1 MPDRKTS
8 LFQQLTR
15 LFKGSGPLVKRK
27 IKQVDTRVVRGD
39 PTGMSSALLLSKTA
53 SGFNAAIAGGASY
66 NHQERAARL
75 QDYNEMDA
83 YALVNAALDIY
94 ADEAVAQD
102 ANGRTLHIH
111 SDKPAIK
118 EALEELFYNTLNA
131 EFNIRPWTRN
141 LCKYGDFYLYID
153 VSPEYGVINV
163 MPIAVNEL
171 VREEGYDAKDPLAFR
186 FRWAN
191 LGNRVLENWE
201 VAHFRLL
208 GNDMFLPYGSSMID
222 GARRTWR
229 QLVMIE
235 DAMLVYR
242 VTRAVDRRV
251 FYVDVAGQSP
261 DEIPNYME
269 QAKAAIRSQGVVDRD
284 TGRMDMRYA
293 PVSIEEDFWIPTRG
307 QDSGTKIDTLPAGN
321 NQAHVE
327 DVEYIKKQL
336 IAALKVP
343 AAYLGYNDA
352 IPGSSGLAQVDIRF
366 SRTVNMIQRTLVSE
380 LNKIAMI
387 HLYAAGFRGEDLVN
401 FEIRLSNPSTIA
413 QQQKLD
419 LMRLRFEIAGT
430 QPMMGETPL
439 MSERWMFKNVIGLND
454 QEILQVR
461 RERLDDARAK
471 GALEAAGA
479 LSGAGGEGGGGEE
492 AGGAE
497 ETGGGGEGGGGG
509 GPELETAADDNRG
522 QGDVISGL
530 PEGDAPVKIAPGLK
544 NALYNR
550 RRNYRRKSR
559 FPTINDRAVSGATA
573 VPSMPEGKQSLR
585 EAFEDL
591 YEDLYEGAA
600 DQTAGSDPTNTH
612 ITVKPTFGLAELRM
626 LYKLTDKKNL
636 KDPINADQWTTDGVA
651 KVLVEQYKRPPKVE
665 EQENPLDF
673 ELYVVED
680 GDGKAAT

>member
-1 MPDRKTS
+1 MAERKST

-27 IKQVDTRVVRGD
+27 IKTVNTRVVRPD
-39 PTGMSSALLLSKTA
+39 PTGVSSALLLSKSTA
-53 SGFNAAIAGGASY
+53 GFSQSIAGGGSY
-66 NHQERAARL
+66 HVQERTARL

-94 ADEAVAQD
+94 ADETVAQD

-118 EALEELFYNTLNA
+118 ETLEELFYNTLNA

-153 VSPEYGVINV
+153 VSPEFGVINV
-163 MPIAVNEL
+163 SPIAVNEL
-171 VREEGYDAKDPLAFR
+171 VREEGYDPNDPFAFR
-186 FRWAN
+186 FRWVN

-251 FYVDVAGQSP
+251 FYVDVGGVAP
-261 DEIPNYME
+261 DEIGNYME
-269 QAKAAIRSQGVVDRD
+269 QAKGAIRSQGVVDRD

-293 PVSIEEDFWIPTRG
+293 PLSIEEDFWIATRG
-307 QDSGTKIDTLPAGN
+307 GESGTKIDTLPAGN

-343 AAYLGYNDA
+343 SAYLGYNDA

-387 HLYAAGFRGEDLVN
+387 HLYAAGFRGDDLVN

-419 LMRLRFEIAGT
+419 LLRLRFEIAGT
-430 QPMMGETPL
+430 APLMGETPL

-461 RERLDDARAK
+461 RERLDDARAQ

-479 LSGAGGEGGGGEE
+479 LSGGGGDETGGEDLGGGQEAAGGEGGGE
-492 AGGAE
+492 AG
-497 ETGGGGEGGGGG
+497 
-509 GPELETAADDNRG
+509 LETASDDNRG

-530 PEGDAPVKIAPGLK
+530 KEDDAPVKIAPALK

-550 RRNYRRKSR
+550 RRGQRRKAR

-573 VPSMPEGKQSLR
+573 VPSIPEGKQNLH

-591 YEDLYEGAA
+591 YEDAVTGMPQSTAA
-600 DQTAGSDPTNTH
+600 ENADPNQTH
-612 ITVKPTFGLAELRM
+612 ITVKPTFGLTELNMFHRFAQTHG
-626 LYKLTDKKNL
+626 KEAPKPDDWKSQ
-636 KDPINADQWTTDGVA
+636 NAA
-651 KVLVEQYKRPPKVE
+651 KVLTENFKPQPRVDEQA
-665 EQENPLDF
+665 NPEDF
-673 ELYVVED
+673 ELYVVDD
-680 GDGKAAT
+680 GDEKVTT

>member
-1 MPDRKTS
+1 MADRKNS

-27 IKQVDTRVVRGD
+27 IKSVDTRVARAD
-39 PTGMSSALLLSKTA
+39 PTGMSSALLLSRTA
-53 SGFNAAIAGGASY
+53 AGFNAAIAGGGAY
-66 NHQERAARL
+66 NHQERQARL

-94 ADEAVAQD
+94 SDESVAQD

-118 EALEELFYNTLNA
+118 ESLEELFYNTLNA

-171 VREEGYDAKDPLAFR
+171 VREEGYDPNDPLAYR
-186 FRWAN
+186 FRWTN

-251 FYVDVAGQSP
+251 FYIDVAGQSP

-269 QAKAAIRSQGVVDRD
+269 QAKAAIRSQGVVDRA
-284 TGRMDMRYA
+284 TGRMDMRHA
-293 PVSIEEDFWIPTRG
+293 PLSIEEDFWIPTRG
-307 QDSGTKIDTLPAGN
+307 GENSTKIDTLPAGQ

-387 HLYAAGFRGEDLVN
+387 HLYAAGFRGDDLTN

-419 LMRLRFEIAGT
+419 LLRLRFEIAGT
-430 QPMMGETPL
+430 APMIGETPL

-479 LSGAGGEGGGGEE
+479 LAGEAGGGE
-492 AGGAE
+492 AGADDMETPDTGAE
-497 ETGGGGEGGGGG
+497 DAGG

-530 PEGDAPVKIAPGLK
+530 KEDDAPVKIAPALK
-544 NALYNR
+544 NTLYNR
-550 RRNYRRKSR
+550 RRGQRRKTR
-559 FPTINDRAVSGATA
+559 FPKINDRAVSGATA
-573 VPSMPEGKQSLR
+573 VPSIPENKQNLR

-591 YEDLYEGAA
+591 YEDAVENMPEANSP
-600 DQTAGSDPTNTH
+600 DKSETTQTQ
-612 ITVKPTFGLAELRM
+612 ITVKPTFGLSELGMLHKLAE
-626 LYKLTDKKNL
+626 KKNL
-636 KDPINADQWTTDGVA
+636 EVPTATQWETESVA
-651 KVLVEQYKRPPKVE
+651 KVLVEQYSRPAKIE
-665 EQENPLDF
+665 EQDDPQDF

-680 GDGKAAT
+680 GVEKATT